1 MKNFLRALDQN
12 GTWTLVP
19 RTSDI
24 NVVGSKWMY
33 KTKLRFDGSIE
44 RLKAHLVSQGYP
56 QVSGIDF
63 EKLTPIIKPTSTRV
77 ICLLLL

>member
-1 MKNFLRALDQN
+1 
-12 GTWTLVP
+12 
-19 RTSDI
+19 
-24 NVVGSKWMY
+24 MY